1 MDICENEGYKMPPK
15 VIADLVTA
23 NVTPSVSVDSKGE
36 WMVLLQRSAQPSIE
50 QLAQPELKLAGLRIN
65 PTNNG
70 PSRTAYFV
78 SIKLRKVLGTD
89 EVMIKGLPEKPLL
102 SYASWSPD
110 DSKIAFCN
118 STPDKIELWVLDIT
132 TATARKVSDL
142 GMNAVFGHP
151 YVWLSDGKSLIAK
164 TVDPNRGNPPQK
176 NAIPTGPTIV
186 ENLGKTNPS
195 RTYQDLLK
203 NESDEKLFEFYAT
216 SVVVKINLEGE
227 TETII
232 KANIIR
238 TASTSPNGKYIL
250 VKTIHRPFSYL
261 VPYNRFPQKIE
272 IFGIDGVLVKTL
284 VDNPLIENVPILFDA
299 VQKEPRGFN
308 WRADVPATIYW
319 IEAQDGGDPKNEVT
333 IRDKV
338 FALSAPFTGNYS
350 TIAETNYR
358 YTGIIWANET
368 LALMEEYWHKT
379 RRVITKI
386 IDPSGQHEAQILFD
400 RSSEDKYNEPGN
412 PSTKKNQYSKLVMD
426 VQKDNTVFMTGDGAS
441 AEGDRPFVDILN
453 LTTKETTRLW
463 RSEAPFY
470 ERPIAILDN
479 DKQIVL
485 TVRES
490 KQDNPNYFVRD
501 LLNKNITQLTFF
513 PHPYPALKGVA
524 KQVLKYKRP
533 DGVELTA
540 NLYLPADYQKEQ
552 GALPCLLEAYPLEF
566 KDKSNAGQISGS
578 PYEFTSIYWGSPI
591 FWVTQGFAILE
602 GASIPIVGEGNVEP
616 NDTYLEQLVAG
627 AKAAIDEGVRL
638 GVVDSNRVGVMGHS
652 YGAFMVANLLSH
664 SDLFKAGIA
673 RSGAYNRTLTPF
685 GFQGEERSI
694 WQTPETYYKMSPFNY
709 ADKMK
714 TPLLLI
720 HGEADNNMGTFPM
733 QSERY
738 YNALKGLGAT
748 VRYVQLPYES
758 HGYQAKESILHMLW
772 EMDTWLTTYVKEVK
786 MVEMNVV

>member
-1 MDICENEGYKMPPK
+1 MDICENDGYQTPPK

-23 NVTPSVSVDSKGE
+23 SPTPSVSVDSRGE
-36 WMVLLQRSAQPSIE
+36 WMVLLQRAAQPSIA
-50 QLAQPELKLAGLRIN
+50 QLAEPELRLAGLRIN

-70 PSRTAYFV
+70 PSRTSYFV
-78 SIKLRKVLGTD
+78 SIRLRKVSGK
-89 EVMIKGLPEKPLL
+89 EEISIKGLPEKPLL
-102 SYASWSPD
+102 NYASWSPD
-110 DSKIAFCN
+110 ESKIAFCH
-118 STPDKIELWVLDIT
+118 SSPEKIELWVLDIE
-132 TATARKVSDL
+132 TATANKVSDL
-142 GMNAVFGHP
+142 AMNAVFGHP
-151 YVWLSDGKSLIAK
+151 YSWLSDGKSLLAK
-164 TVDPNRGNPPQK
+164 VLVPNRGNPPQK
-176 NAIPTGPTIV
+176 NAVPTGPTIL
-186 ENLGKTNPS
+186 ESLGKTNPS

-203 NESDEKLFEFYAT
+203 NEGDERLFEFYAT
-216 SVVVKINLEGE
+216 TELVRISLNGTEEKIVDAS
-227 TETII
+227 II
-232 KANIIR
+232 QS
-238 TASTSPNGKYIL
+238 ASSSPDGQYLL
-250 VKTIHRPFSYL
+250 VKTIRRPFSYL
-261 VPYNRFPQKIE
+261 VPYSRFPLKIDVLS
-272 IFGIDGVLVKTL
+272 IDGTFVKTL
-284 VDNPLIENVPILFDA
+284 ADNPLIENVPISFDA

-308 WRADVPATIYW
+308 WRNDTPATVYW
-319 IEAQDGGDPKNEVT
+319 VEAQDEGDPRNEVI

-338 FALSAPFTGNYS
+338 ISLSSPFTGETK
-350 TIAETNYR
+350 TIAETRYR
-358 YTGIIWANET
+358 FAGIIWANEN
-368 LALMEEYWHKT
+368 LALIDEYWHKT

-386 IDPSGQHEAQILFD
+386 IDPSGQKEANILFD
-400 RSSEDKYNEPGN
+400 RSSEDKYNEPGS
-412 PSTKKNQYSKLVMD
+412 PSTKKNQYGRLVID
-426 VQKDNTVFMTGDGAS
+426 LLEDNSVFMTGDGAS

-453 LTTKETTRLW
+453 LTTKETNRLW

-479 DKQIVL
+479 EKQVIL

-490 KQDNPNYFVRD
+490 KQENPNYFIRD
-501 LLNKNITQLTFF
+501 LKKQKITQITFF
-513 PHPYPALKGVA
+513 PHPYPALKGVE
-524 KQVLKYKRP
+524 KQVLKYKRH

-578 PYEFTSIYWGSPI
+578 PYEFTAIYWGSPI

-602 GASIPIVGEGNVEP
+602 GASIPIVGEGTSEP

-627 AKAAIDEGVRL
+627 AKAAIDEGTKL
-638 GVVDSNRVGVMGHS
+638 GVIDPNRVGVMGHS
-652 YGAFMVANLLSH
+652 YGGFMVANLLSH

-685 GFQGEERSI
+685 GFQGEERTF
-694 WQTPETYYKMSPFNY
+694 WQTPETYHKMSPFNY

-720 HGEADNNMGTFPM
+720 HGEADNNSGTFPI

-772 EMDTWLTTYVKEVK
+772 EMNNWLNTYVKE
-786 MVEMNVV
+786 

>member
-1 MDICENEGYKMPPK
+1 MDICENDGYQTPPK

-23 NVTPSVSVDSKGE
+23 SPTPSVSVDSRGE
-36 WMVLLQRSAQPSIE
+36 WMVLLQRAAQPSIT
-50 QLAQPELKLAGLRIN
+50 QLAEPELRLAGLRIN
-65 PTNNG
+65 PANNG
-70 PSRTAYFV
+70 PSRTTYFV
-78 SIKLRKVLGTD
+78 GIRLRKVVGK
-89 EVMIKGLPEKPLL
+89 EEIAIKGLPEKPLL
-102 SYASWSPD
+102 NYASWSPD
-110 DSKIAFCN
+110 ESKIAFCH
-118 STPDKIELWVLDIT
+118 SSPEKIELWVLDIE
-132 TATARKVSDL
+132 TATAKKVSDL
-142 GMNAVFGHP
+142 AMNAVFGHP
-151 YVWLSDGKSLIAK
+151 YSWLSDGKSLLAK
-164 TVDPNRGNPPQK
+164 VVVPKRGNPPQK
-176 NAIPTGPTIV
+176 NAVPKGPTIL

-216 SVVVKINLEGE
+216 AELVRISLEG
-227 TETII
+227 TEEKII
-232 KANIIR
+232 EASIIQS
-238 TASTSPNGKYIL
+238 ASSSPDGQYLL
-250 VKTIHRPFSYL
+250 VKTIRRPFSYL
-261 VPYNRFPQKIE
+261 VPYSRFPQKIDVLN
-272 IFGIDGVLVKTL
+272 IDGAFIKTL
-284 VDNPLIENVPILFDA
+284 ADNPLIENIPISFDA

-308 WRADVPATIYW
+308 WRHDTPATVYW
-319 IEAQDGGDPKNEVT
+319 VEAQDGGDPKNEVAV
-333 IRDKV
+333 RDRV
-338 FALSAPFTGNYS
+338 ITLSSPFTEVTK
-350 TIAETNYR
+350 TIAETGYR
-358 YTGIIWANET
+358 YAGIIWANEN
-368 LALMEEYWHKT
+368 LALIDEYWHKT

-386 IDPSGQHEAQILFD
+386 IDPSGGKEAVVLFD

-412 PSTKKNQYSKLVMD
+412 PSTKKNQYGRLVMD
-426 VQKDNTVFMTGDGAS
+426 LQKDNSVFMTGDGAS

-453 LTTKETTRLW
+453 LTTKETNRLW

-479 DKQIVL
+479 EKQIIL
-485 TVRES
+485 TIRES
-490 KQDNPNYFVRD
+490 KQDNPNYFIRD
-501 LLNKNITQLTFF
+501 LKQQNSTQITFF
-513 PHPYPALKGVA
+513 PHPYPALKGVE
-524 KQVLKYKRP
+524 KQVLKYKRH

-602 GASIPIVGEGNVEP
+602 GTSIPIVGEGTTEP

-627 AKAAIDEGVRL
+627 AKAAIDEGAKL
-638 GVVDSNRVGVMGHS
+638 GVVDPNKVGVMGHS
-652 YGAFMVANLLSH
+652 YGGFMVANLLSH

-685 GFQGEERSI
+685 GFQGEERTF
-694 WQTPETYYKMSPFNY
+694 WQTPETYHKMSPFNY

-714 TPLLLI
+714 IPLLLI
-720 HGEADNNMGTFPM
+720 HGEADNNTGTFPI

-772 EMDTWLTTYVKEVK
+772 EMNTWLNTYVKE
-786 MVEMNVV
+786 

>member
-1 MDICENEGYKMPPK
+1 MDICENDGYQTPPK

-23 NVTPSVSVDSKGE
+23 SPTPSVSVDSRGE
-36 WMVLLQRSAQPSIE
+36 WMVLLQRAAQPSIT
-50 QLAQPELKLAGLRIN
+50 QLAEPELRLAGLRIN
-65 PTNNG
+65 PANNG
-70 PSRTAYFV
+70 PSRTTYFV
-78 SIKLRKVLGTD
+78 GIRLRKVVGK
-89 EVMIKGLPEKPLL
+89 EEIAIKGLPEKPLL
-102 SYASWSPD
+102 NYASWSPD
-110 DSKIAFCN
+110 ESKIAFCH
-118 STPDKIELWVLDIT
+118 SSPEKIELWVLDIE
-132 TATARKVSDL
+132 TATAKKVSDL
-142 GMNAVFGHP
+142 AMNAVFGHP
-151 YVWLSDGKSLIAK
+151 YSWLSDGKSLLAK
-164 TVDPNRGNPPQK
+164 VVVPNRGNPPQK
-176 NAIPTGPTIV
+176 NAVPTGPTIL

-216 SVVVKINLEGE
+216 AELVRISLEG
-227 TETII
+227 TEEKII
-232 KANIIR
+232 EASIIQS
-238 TASTSPNGKYIL
+238 ASSSPDGQYLL
-250 VKTIHRPFSYL
+250 VKTIRRPFSYL
-261 VPYNRFPQKIE
+261 VPYSRFPQKIDVLN
-272 IFGIDGVLVKTL
+272 IDGTFIKTL
-284 VDNPLIENVPILFDA
+284 ADNPLIENIPISFDA

-308 WRADVPATIYW
+308 WRHDTPATVYW
-319 IEAQDGGDPKNEVT
+319 VEAQDGGDPKNEVAV
-333 IRDKV
+333 RDRV
-338 FALSAPFTGNYS
+338 ITLGSPFTEATK
-350 TIAETNYR
+350 TIAETGYR
-358 YTGIIWANET
+358 YAGIIWANEN
-368 LALMEEYWHKT
+368 LALIDEYWHKT

-386 IDPSGQHEAQILFD
+386 IDPSGGKEAVVLFD

-412 PSTKKNQYSKLVMD
+412 PSTKKNQYGRLVMD
-426 VQKDNTVFMTGDGAS
+426 LQKDNSVFMTGDGAS

-453 LTTKETTRLW
+453 LTTKETNRLW

-479 DKQIVL
+479 EKQIIL
-485 TVRES
+485 TIRES
-490 KQDNPNYFVRD
+490 KQDNPNYFIRD
-501 LLNKNITQLTFF
+501 LKQQNSTQITFF
-513 PHPYPALKGVA
+513 PHPYPALKGVE
-524 KQVLKYKRP
+524 KQVLKYKRH
-533 DGVELTA
+533 DGVALTA

-602 GASIPIVGEGNVEP
+602 GTSIPIVGEGTTEP

-627 AKAAIDEGVRL
+627 AKAAIDEGAKL
-638 GVVDSNRVGVMGHS
+638 GVVDPNRVGVMGHS
-652 YGAFMVANLLSH
+652 YGGFMVANLLSH

-685 GFQGEERSI
+685 GFQGEERTF
-694 WQTPETYYKMSPFNY
+694 WQTPETYHKMSPFNY

-720 HGEADNNMGTFPM
+720 HGEADNNTGTFPI

-772 EMDTWLTTYVKEVK
+772 EMNTWLNTYVKE
-786 MVEMNVV
+786 